1 MNRNILFIITPLLIG
16 GAFLYFSSID
26 TTEQR
31 ESKRVSTTLESTSNE
46 AERSKETHQD
56 KKIENPTRQSSLKER
71 TNHTNQEKR
80 EKREFLKKEVIQ
92 SDSNSEEDEKSTL
105 LNETTQEIR
114 TELNSRVLSEMQNV
128 PRCLESAKTKEEAFN
143 CSNNLRHMQRELSLL
158 RGDSEVLE
166 IKAYDK
172 DFVWNDESKRV
183 MIQGLKESLT
193 EMQQTNYCMEKIKD
207 PKELAECLEIKD

>member
-1 MNRNILFIITPLLIG
+1 MNRNRLFIITPLLIG
-16 GAFLYFSSID
+16 GVFLYFSTID

-31 ESKRVSTTLESTSNE
+31 ESKRVSTLESTSTQPE
-46 AERSKETHQD
+46 KSEEKHQNQ
-56 KKIENPTRQSSLKER
+56 KTEKPTQQLSLLKER
-71 TNHTNQEKR
+71 SNRSNQEKR
-80 EKREFLKKEVIQ
+80 EREFLKKEVIE
-92 SDSNSEEDEKSTL
+92 SDSEEDEKSTL

-114 TELNSRVLSEMQNV
+114 TELNNRVMSEMQNV
-128 PRCLESAKTKEEAFN
+128 PKCLESAKTKEEAFN

-172 DFVWNDESKRV
+172 DFVWNDESKKV
-183 MIQGLKESLT
+183 MIKGLKESLT